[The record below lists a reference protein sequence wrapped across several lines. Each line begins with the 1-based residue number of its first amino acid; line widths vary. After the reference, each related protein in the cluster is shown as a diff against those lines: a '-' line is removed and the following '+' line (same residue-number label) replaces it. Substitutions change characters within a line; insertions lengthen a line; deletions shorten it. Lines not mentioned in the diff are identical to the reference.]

1 MPVYHRT
8 SAPDWGR
15 NRELE
20 TFTGSGPPRSVLGV
34 KSHSGR
40 RLYVFAVG
48 TRVPSAGQP
57 LWQATLGGAWQVT
70 CMGDG
75 RINRPE
81 APHGTS
87 SIDRGGTHVPS
98 TDQPLR
104 RATPGAAWFVA
115 VRTIVPP
122 RTSPCLRN
130 PG

>member
-57 LWQATLGGAWQVT
+57 LWQATLGGAWQVA
-70 CMGDG
+70 CLGDG

-81 APHGTS
+81 APHSTLL
-87 SIDRGGTHVPS
+87 IDRGGDS
-98 TDQPLR
+98 RPLR
-104 RATPGAAWFVA
+104 GPTPVA
-115 VRTIVPP
+115 SDARRRLAGGLLGGRPDKP
-122 RTSPCLRN
+122 A
-130 PG
+130 